1 MKSNQRVFWA
11 IWGVALVPML
21 LASIMWW
28 TGIGI
33 PGGRVNSGVLIDP
46 AQPLAQ
52 WGGDP
57 EQHTGHWSML
67 LVPETGCGD
76 LCEAELESLKRVHDA
91 LGRESDR
98 VRVMTADELSI
109 DSGIW
114 VIDPLGNLV
123 LRYPIVFEGKAL
135 LGDMKRLLKAS
146 RLG

>member
-1 MKSNQRVFWA
+1 MSNRSVFWS
-11 IWGVALVPML
+11 IWLVALVPVI
-21 LASIMWW
+21 LAILMWV

-33 PGGRVNSGVLIDP
+33 PDGRVNKGELVDP
-46 AQPLAQ
+46 ALPLVQ

-57 EQHTGHWSML
+57 EQHTGHWSLL
-67 LVPETGCGD
+67 LVPQGICD
-76 LCEAELESLKRVHDA
+76 SVCEEELEALKRVHDA

-98 VRVMTADELSI
+98 VRVMPAAELEI
-109 DSGIW
+109 GAGIW

-123 LRYPIVFEGKAL
+123 LRHPLSFEGKAL